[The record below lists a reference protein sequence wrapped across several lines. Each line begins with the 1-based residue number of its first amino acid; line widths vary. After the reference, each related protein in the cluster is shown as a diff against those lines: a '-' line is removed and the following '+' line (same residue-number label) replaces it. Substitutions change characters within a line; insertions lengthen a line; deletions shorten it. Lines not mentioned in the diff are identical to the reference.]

1 MHYQYYEFK
10 RQDAFDFARHIGAM
24 VFEKRDELV
33 FRQCPYCKGKG
44 KSNERTFSINLNS
57 GQFKCFRASCG
68 ASGNLVKLSQD
79 FDFSLGNEVDNYF
92 KPQPTKKKF
101 KKPDKPIEPKPP
113 AIQYLA
119 SRGISEET
127 AKKYEITTQT
137 DKDNILVFPFYADN
151 GDLVFIKYRKTDFD
165 KEKDKN
171 KEWCQAGGTP
181 ILFGMN
187 HCNFENKTLIITEGQ
202 MDSLSVADCGYEN
215 ALSVPTGAKGF
226 TWVPNCWDFVN
237 KFDTIIVFGDYEKGK
252 ISLLDEIKTRFRRKR
267 IKHIREEDYKDC
279 KDANDILRKY
289 GKNQIKVCIQNAVDV
304 PINHVIEVADVQDVN
319 VYEIEKLKTGFK
331 ELDQLL
337 CGGIPFG
344 GLTIVTGKSGLGKS
358 TMASQILLSAIENG
372 HKVFAYSG
380 ELPNYNFKAWMTYQA
395 AGAEHIITYDTK
407 WDGKGYN
414 VSDTNKK
421 LISDWFRSK
430 IYIYD
435 DSDIEDDELIDLVK
449 IVEDVIIRLG
459 CDVILIDNLMTALDL
474 ARLDGDKYEKQS
486 QFVKQLARI
495 AKNLNVL
502 IILVAHMRKNTFG
515 NNGNDEVGGSSDVTN
530 LASITLMIDKGKDED
545 DGIRLLKC
553 WKNRLFGKI
562 NTVGWRIDY
571 EEKSKR
577 LYGVHDDVNRRYGW
591 EKFDKD
597 GFVQLSDDDDTPF
610 T

>member
-1 MHYQYYEFK
+1 MRYSPYEFK
-10 RQDAFDFARHIGAM
+10 RQDAYDFARYVHIQAK
-24 VFEKRDELV
+24 EKGDELHFV
-33 FRQCPYCKGKG
+33 KCPYCGMNTKDKY
-44 KSNERTFSINLNS
+44 TFAISLTN
-57 GQFKCFRASCG
+57 GVFKCLRSSCG
-68 ASGNLVKLSQD
+68 VSGNMIKLSQD
-79 FDFSLGNEVDNYF
+79 FGFSLGNEVDNYF
-92 KPQPTKKKF
+92 KPQQTKKKF

-151 GDLVFIKYRKTDFD
+151 GDLMFIKYRKTDFD

-237 KFDTIIVFGDYEKGK
+237 KFDSIIVFGDYEKGK

-407 WDGKGYN
+407 WGGKGYN

-421 LISDWFRSK
+421 LISDWFRNK

-597 GFVQLSDDDDTPF
+597 GFIQLSDDDDTPF